1 MLNPVIQ
8 DPLFQP
14 ADGLLVYDVSREC
27 VVVKSINMTPKHIEF
42 CLQEKYDIINKS

>member
-1 MLNPVIQ
+1 MAIIMSLCQTNILNPVIQ

-27 VVVKSINMTPKHIEF
+27 VVVKSNNMTPKYIEF
-42 CLQEKYDIINKS
+42 R